1 MNEPLHPSPPGT
13 SSTAAAPTAGASLRA
28 LLLELQT
35 SAGALA
41 ALAAALHERS
51 SAERLPGELSAS
63 VDEVLCALGARELVE
78 RLVPSERRSLLGELR
93 TLAATDGRLAS
104 GARASPGWTP
114 TDAEL
119 IGAAGDVSSELARTL
134 QRSLAPLLPGLSERL
149 GGPAASFLDVGAGSA
164 ALSLE
169 MARTFPELRVVGLE
183 PWAPA
188 VAIARDNVREAGLER
203 RVELRELRGEQLFD
217 ESCFDLAWIPTFFI
231 PAPVLQRVLERVLRA
246 LRPGA
251 WLLLPVLVGQHATL
265 RASVLRL
272 RVSLW
277 GGSALTFEDARGTLQ
292 ALGFRSI
299 HTLPSSP
306 TAMTGL
312 VAARR

>member
-1 MNEPLHPSPPGT
+1 MNEPLHPSPAA
-13 SSTAAAPTAGASLRA
+13 STAAAAAPASGASLRA

-51 SAERLPGELSAS
+51 TAERLPAELRAS
-63 VDEVLCALGARELVE
+63 VDEVLGALGARELVE
-78 RLVPSERRSLLGELR
+78 RLAPSDRRSLLGELR

-104 GARASPGWTP
+104 GAPVAPGWTP
-114 TDAEL
+114 TEAQL

-134 QRSLAPLLPGLSERL
+134 QRSLAPLLPGLSDRL
-149 GGPAASFLDVGAGSA
+149 AAAAAFLDVGAGSA
-164 ALSLE
+164 ALSIE

-188 VAIARDNVREAGLER
+188 VALARRNVREAALDG
-203 RVELRELRGEQLFD
+203 RVELRELRGEQLSD
-217 ESCFDLAWIPTFFI
+217 ESCFDLAWVPTFFI
-231 PAPVLQRVLERVLRA
+231 PRAVLQRVLERVRHA

-251 WLLLPVLVGQHATL
+251 WLLLPVLVGQQATL

-277 GGSALTFEDARGTLQ
+277 GGSALTFDGARETLQ
-292 ALGFRSI
+292 TLGFQSVQ
-299 HTLPSSP
+299 TLPSAP
-306 TAMTGL
+306 TAMTEL